1 MNKLR
6 VLVTGGLGF
15 IGSNFIQKLLIE
27 NENYE
32 IINVDAELFGS
43 NFINLSEI
51 ENLTNYE
58 YVKGNITNKNLMTEL
73 VSKCDAVV
81 NFAAES
87 FVDRSIND
95 ANPFLVSNIRG
106 TFTLLDVITKQKKR
120 LIQISTDEVFGS
132 LEQGTAVESSKLN
145 PSNPYAATKAAAELL
160 VNSYV
165 NTYNSDVIITRC
177 TNNFGPRQ
185 FPEKLIPKTI
195 MLAMENKKIPIYGNG
210 KNIRDWIYVDEH
222 CDAVLLS
229 LLNGK
234 SGESYNISANNEID
248 NITIVTKIL
257 EIMNKS
263 NDLIEF
269 VEDRPGHDL
278 RYSMNSE
285 KISNELNWKNK
296 VKFETKLEETIE
308 WYMQHKE
315 YCKNIP
321 NSILE
326 STPWKKSN

>member
-15 IGSNFIQKLLIE
+15 IGSNFIQKLLTE
-27 NENYE
+27 NKSYE
-32 IINVDAELFGS
+32 VINVDAELFGS
-43 NFINLSEI
+43 NFKNLSEI
-51 ENLTNYE
+51 ENLPNYE
-58 YVKGNITNKNLMTEL
+58 YVKGNITNKNLMMEL

-106 TFTLLDVITKQKKR
+106 TFTHLLVITKQNKR
-120 LIQISTDEVFGS
+120 LIQISTDEVFGCF
-132 LEQGTAVESSKLN
+132 EQGTAVESSKLN

-165 NTYNSDVIITRC
+165 NTYDSDVIITRC

-185 FPEKLIPKTI
+185 FPEKLIPKII

-210 KNIRDWIYVDEH
+210 KNIRDWIYGDEH

-248 NITIVTKIL
+248 NITIVTKI
-257 EIMNKS
+257 
-263 NDLIEF
+263 
-269 VEDRPGHDL
+269 
-278 RYSMNSE
+278 
-285 KISNELNWKNK
+285 
-296 VKFETKLEETIE
+296 
-308 WYMQHKE
+308 
-315 YCKNIP
+315 
-321 NSILE
+321 
-326 STPWKKSN
+326 